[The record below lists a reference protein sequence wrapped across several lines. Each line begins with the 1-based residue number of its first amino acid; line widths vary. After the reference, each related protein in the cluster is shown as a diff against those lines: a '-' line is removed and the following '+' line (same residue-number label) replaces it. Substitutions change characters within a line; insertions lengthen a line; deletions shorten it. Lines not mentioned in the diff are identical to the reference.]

1 MSTFADDKAPIC
13 IPFITQLLQTH
24 RTKSPDRPL
33 IIGLNGMQGV
43 GKTTL
48 VAPLAA
54 ALNARGIHTLVFS
67 IDDFYL
73 PHDEQV
79 RLAASHPENALV
91 QHRGE
96 PGTHDVPLAKAV
108 FASLLNNLPTSI
120 PQYDK
125 ALFSGQ
131 GDRLPPSQ
139 WRPANHPGQPPVQVV
154 IFEGWCVGFRS
165 VPAAQVEAKWKG
177 PSRTLHKHKLE
188 HLQFVN
194 EELSNY
200 DALTDSFD
208 AFIHIDS
215 EDAEYVYAWRQ
226 EQEDSLRATRG
237 DPTAGMTPEQVV
249 RFVDGYYP
257 AYELYTDGMRRG
269 IFKDRPECQLRM
281 IVGRDRKVKEVVRI

>member
-1 MSTFADDKAPIC
+1 MSTFTDDKAPIC
-13 IPFITQLLQTH
+13 IPFITEHLQTH
-24 RTKSPDRPL
+24 LSKSPNRPL

-54 ALNARGIHTLVFS
+54 ALKNNNIHTLVFS

-79 RLAASHPENALV
+79 KLASSHPENALV

-96 PGTHDVPLAKAV
+96 PGTHDIPLVKSV
-108 FASLLNNLPTSI
+108 FDALLNNSPTYI
-120 PQYDK
+120 PVYDK

-131 GDRLPPSQ
+131 GDRLPASEWTPVNQ
-139 WRPANHPGQPPVQVV
+139 DGQPAVQVV
-154 IFEGWCVGFRS
+154 IFEGWSVGFRPIS
-165 VPAAQVEAKWKG
+165 TAEVEEKWKA

-188 HLQFVN
+188 HLQFIN
-194 EELSNY
+194 EKLREY
-200 DALTDSFD
+200 DDVTDLFD
-208 AFIHIDS
+208 AFVHIDS

-226 EQEDSLRATRG
+226 EQEDWLRVTRG
-237 DPTAGMTPEQVV
+237 DPNAGMTPEQVV

-257 AYELYTDGMRRG
+257 AYELYTSGMRSG
-269 IFKDRPECQLRM
+269 VFKDRPGCQLRM